1 MTKQI
6 LKEDF
11 IEIYYN
17 HLESLVRSFFGD
29 NNDEGLIP
37 YTEVYVWEFK
47 EHSEHLWYDI
57 NSLLFANIEISDKI
71 IDVLFLTKFTS
82 CFGGTRLRDLAGF
95 YRACGHITTDINLKL
110 MG

>member
-1 MTKQI
+1 MKKQI

-17 HLESLVRSFFGD
+17 HLEALVCSYFGD

-47 EHSEHLWYDI
+47 EHSESLWYDI
-57 NSLLFANIEISDKI
+57 NSLLFANIEVTEKI

-82 CFGGTRLRDLAGF
+82 CFGGRGIQDLTGF
-95 YRACGHITTDINLKL
+95 YRACGHITTDINNALR
-110 MG
+110 G